1 VAFLTSTGSSVS
13 RWPSKFKIRMGELIV
28 KPGHVNRKP
37 YTRHLLRDVEAL
49 DEMIRTHAFEK
60 GRQRIGAEQELNM
73 VDESAQPDSGAYKL
87 LDKLP
92 DAFTYEIGCFNL
104 EANLDPFD
112 LNGQAFQRTEQQLR
126 QLLAVVQEVGEQH
139 QMRPIIT
146 GILPTIRPGHLTEE
160 HRVHLDRFD
169 VLNDALLRSRGGHF
183 ELNISGTDD
192 LTTALPS
199 VMYEAANTSWQ
210 LHLQIDPND
219 FAEAYN
225 WAQYIAAPVL
235 AATANSPLF
244 FGRELWHETRI
255 ALFQQSI
262 DTRRSSYQ
270 IRDRHNRVNFGR
282 EWLTGSPALLFKDNI
297 TRFPLLLTGDI
308 EEDSLSSLQQGKIP
322 KLRALSLHNG
332 TIYSWN
338 RTCYGISDT
347 GFPHLRIEARYI
359 PCGPTVVDEIAN
371 FAFWVGLM
379 KGMPTQYSNLP
390 DRVPFKTAKSNF
402 YQAARTSL
410 YATLEWEG
418 EHKTAREVILENL
431 LPLAQEGLEKV
442 GLSDA
447 EISKHL
453 GIIERRCLA
462 KANGASW
469 MIRNFR
475 PLAANFGT
483 GVAVREV
490 TEAML
495 EGQQSDAPVHDWPSI
510 DSSRVFTVRKGHTTV
525 GSIMKTDL
533 FTIRD
538 AEPVSLAK
546 AVMKWKN
553 IRHLPVEDEH
563 GSLVGLITKT
573 NLQGL
578 PADTTQD
585 ITKIMIREL
594 VTVNPRTPLQEAAR
608 ILKAHRIGCLP
619 VVRKGQL
626 IGMLTDTD
634 FRELFGNY

>member
-1 VAFLTSTGSSVS
+1 
-13 RWPSKFKIRMGELIV
+13 M
-28 KPGHVNRKP
+28 
-37 YTRHLLRDVEAL
+37 RHLLRDVEAL
-49 DEMIRTHAFEK
+49 DEMILSHAFEK

-73 VDESAQPDSGAYKL
+73 VDESAQPDSRAYKL
-87 LDKLP
+87 LDELP
-92 DAFTYEIGCFNL
+92 DEFTYEIGRFNL

-112 LNGQAFQRTEQQLR
+112 LNGQAFQRTEHQLR
-126 QLLAVVQEVGEQH
+126 QLLSTLYEVGERH
-139 QMRPIIT
+139 QMCPILT
-146 GILPTIRPGHLTEE
+146 GILPTIRPCHLTED
-160 HRVHLDRFD
+160 HRVPLDRFD
-169 VLNDALLRSRGGHF
+169 VLNESLLRSRGGRF

-192 LTTALPS
+192 LTAALPS

-270 IRDRHNRVNFGR
+270 VRDRHNRVNFGR
-282 EWLTGSPALLFKDNI
+282 EWLKGSPALLFKDNI

-308 EEDSLSSLQQGKIP
+308 KEDALNSLQQGKVP
-322 KLRALSLHNG
+322 KLRALNLHNG

-347 GFPHLRIEARYI
+347 GFPHLRIEARYV

-379 KGMPTQYSNLP
+379 KGMPPEYANLP
-390 DRVPFKTAKSNF
+390 DKIPFKTAKSNF

-410 YATLEWEG
+410 YATLDWDG
-418 EHKTAREVILENL
+418 QHKTAREVILENL
-431 LPLAQEGLEKV
+431 LPLAKEGLEKV
-442 GLSDA
+442 GVSDA

-453 GIIERRCLA
+453 GIIERRCRT
-462 KANGASW
+462 KVNGASW

-475 PLAANFGT
+475 PLAANFGS

-495 EGQQSDAPVHDWPSI
+495 EGQRADTPVHNWPAI

-525 GSIMKTDL
+525 GSVMKTDL

-538 AEPVSLAK
+538 AEPISFAK
-546 AVMKWKN
+546 AVMKWKKV
-553 IRHLPVEDEH
+553 RHLPVEDEH
-563 GSLVGLITKT
+563 GNLVGLITKT

-578 PADTTQD
+578 PEGANHDVTE
-585 ITKIMIREL
+585 IMVKEL
-594 VTVNPRTPLQEAAR
+594 VTADQYTPLQEAAR
-608 ILKAHRIGCLP
+608 TLKDHRIGCLP
-619 VVRKGQL
+619 VVREGQL

-634 FRELFGNY
+634 FRALFGNY